1 MAKVLGIDLGTTNSV
16 MSYVEGGQAVILEN
30 AEGSRLTPSIV
41 GFNSKTSERY
51 VGLAAKR
58 QAVVNPENTIFSV
71 KRLIGRKYS
80 DAVIKDDA
88 SKLPYRIAES
98 SNGDVGVKMG
108 DKDYPPAEISAMVLQ
123 KLKMDAEA
131 KLGEKITEAVVTV
144 RAYINDAQ

>member
-88 SKLPYRIAES
+88 SKLPYLIAES
-98 SNGDVGVKMG
+98 SNGDVAVKMG
-108 DKDYPPAEISAMVLQ
+108 EKDYPPAEISA
-123 KLKMDAEA
+123 
-131 KLGEKITEAVVTV
+131 I
-144 RAYINDAQ
+144 R